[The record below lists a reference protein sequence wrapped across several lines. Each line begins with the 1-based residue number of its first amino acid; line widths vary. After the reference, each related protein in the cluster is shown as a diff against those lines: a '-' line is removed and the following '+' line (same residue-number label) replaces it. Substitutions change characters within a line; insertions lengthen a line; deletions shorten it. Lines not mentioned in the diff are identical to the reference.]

1 MTYNLGATLALF
13 EPCLTQ
19 GVSDYFADLNR
30 QDRDKTEFFETLFFR
45 EFLSAF
51 VGIDMPERESA
62 PDILEVRMDLP
73 LRMMFCLKRCLR
85 N

>member
-1 MTYNLGATLALF
+1 MTYNLAATLALF

-30 QDRDKTEFFETLFFR
+30 QDRDKTEFFETLSFR

-73 LRMMFCLKRCLR
+73 LRMMFCLQRCLR